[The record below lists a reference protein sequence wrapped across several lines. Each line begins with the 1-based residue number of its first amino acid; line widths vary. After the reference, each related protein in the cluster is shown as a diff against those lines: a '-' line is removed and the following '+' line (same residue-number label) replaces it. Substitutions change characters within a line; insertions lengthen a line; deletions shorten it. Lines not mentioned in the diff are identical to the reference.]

1 MAPRRLDDRK
11 RYDNLHRVWSV
22 LRLKLA
28 GLALV
33 AAGVVVVLL
42 ALAAFTGYFKDTV
55 EVAVD
60 APRSGLVLDPDAK
73 VRMRGVEIGRV
84 AAVEPA
90 VAGVRLTLALDP
102 ELLRMVPE
110 NALVDIRS
118 ATVFGA
124 KYVNFVDPP
133 QPSSTPLRAG
143 ATIRA
148 ESVTVEFNTLFQR
161 LSAILAQ
168 IEPAELN
175 ATLSAL
181 SQALQGRGA
190 KIGELLEDA
199 DAYLRE
205 INPALPALRADFAA
219 TAEVTDLYADTT
231 PDLLRT
237 VDNATV
243 TSATLVDQT
252 ADFDEVLMNV
262 TGLAQTAGTV
272 LAENERNLAESLAL
286 LVPTTALLHE
296 YNPTV
301 GCLINGVVSVLPEGE
316 AIFGGLQP
324 GAAFN
329 TNFLLGAEPYKYP
342 NDLPKVNATGGP
354 SCAGLVDRVPGS
366 HSDYVVTDTNQGTP
380 FVPSTSIR
388 WIHDPGTVFEALF
401 GVLIGR

>member
-1 MAPRRLDDRK
+1 MDPRRRDDRK
-11 RYDNLHRVWSV
+11 TYTNLHRVWSV
-22 LRLKLA
+22 LRLKVA

-42 ALAAFTGYFKDTV
+42 ALAAFTGYFRDTA
-55 EVAVD
+55 EVAVH

-90 VAGVRLTLALDP
+90 AEGVRLTLALDP
-102 ELLRMVPE
+102 ALMRMVPE

-118 ATVFGA
+118 TTVFGA

-133 QPSSTPLRAG
+133 QPSSIPLRAG

-161 LSAILAQ
+161 LSTILSQ
-168 IEPAELN
+168 IEPAKLN

-181 SQALQGRGA
+181 REALQGRGA
-190 KIGELLEDA
+190 KLGELLVNA
-199 DAYLRE
+199 DAFLRE
-205 INPALPALRADFAA
+205 MNPSLPTLRADFAA
-219 TAEVTDLYADTT
+219 TAQVADLYADTA

-243 TSATLVDQT
+243 TSATLIDHT

-272 LAENERNLAESLAL
+272 LADNEQNLAESLAL
-286 LVPTTALLHE
+286 LAPTTALLQR
-296 YNPTV
+296 YSPAVN
-301 GCLINGVVSVLPEGE
+301 CLVNGVVSVLPEGE

-342 NDLPKVNATGGP
+342 DSLPKVNATGGP
-354 SCAGLVDRVPGS
+354 NCAGLVDRVPGS
-366 HSDYVVTDTNQGTP
+366 HSDYVVTDTNEGMP
-380 FVPSTSIR
+380 FVPSTSSH
-388 WIHDPGTVFEALF
+388 WIHHPRSVFEALF
-401 GVLIGR
+401 GGLLGR